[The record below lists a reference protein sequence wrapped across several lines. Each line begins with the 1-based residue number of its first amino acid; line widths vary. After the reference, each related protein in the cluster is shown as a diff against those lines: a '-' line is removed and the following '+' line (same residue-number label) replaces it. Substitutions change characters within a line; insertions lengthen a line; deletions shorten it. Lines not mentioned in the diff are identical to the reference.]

1 MVGDGAAGVRRQELV
16 FIGAGLAED
25 AIRAALDDCLIGN
38 ENRFD
43 PQLARPARSVSAMA
57 ARACRI
63 ANFEL
68 QPREK
73 TMTNELYADGIG
85 EITVTGTIVR
95 IDLMSLSA
103 TERDASNNPKPV
115 FRQRI
120 IMPVDA
126 FANAVDLMQ
135 KALGGLVEAG
145 AVRRIGDIQ
154 QLPAGDT
161 CTTAA
166 NACQCIAEFN

>member
-1 MVGDGAAGVRRQELV
+1 M
-16 FIGAGLAED
+16 
-25 AIRAALDDCLIGN
+25 
-38 ENRFD
+38 
-43 PQLARPARSVSAMA
+43 S
-57 ARACRI
+57 
-63 ANFEL
+63 
-68 QPREK
+68 
-73 TMTNELYADGIG
+73 NELYADGIG

-103 TERDASNNPKPV
+103 TERDASNNPRPV

-145 AVRRIGDIQ
+145 AIRRIGDIQ
-154 QLPAGDT
+154 PLPAGD
-161 CTTAA
+161 AVPQA
-166 NACQCIAEFN
+166 QASVNNASPNFN

>member
-1 MVGDGAAGVRRQELV
+1 M
-16 FIGAGLAED
+16 
-25 AIRAALDDCLIGN
+25 
-38 ENRFD
+38 
-43 PQLARPARSVSAMA
+43 S
-57 ARACRI
+57 
-63 ANFEL
+63 
-68 QPREK
+68 
-73 TMTNELYADGIG
+73 TELYADGIG

-103 TERDASNNPKPV
+103 TERDGSNNPKPV

-154 QLPAGDT
+154 QLPATDGKQSSAST
-161 CTTAA
+161 
-166 NACQCIAEFN
+166 NVSPNFN

>member
-1 MVGDGAAGVRRQELV
+1 M
-16 FIGAGLAED
+16 
-25 AIRAALDDCLIGN
+25 
-38 ENRFD
+38 
-43 PQLARPARSVSAMA
+43 S
-57 ARACRI
+57 
-63 ANFEL
+63 
-68 QPREK
+68 
-73 TMTNELYADGIG
+73 TELYSDGIG

-103 TERDASNNPKPV
+103 TERDEKNNPKPA

-135 KALGGLVEAG
+135 KALAGLVEAG

-154 QLPAGDT
+154 KLPATDT
-161 CTTAA
+161 QQGQMTT
-166 NACQCIAEFN
+166 NASPNFN

>member
-1 MVGDGAAGVRRQELV
+1 M
-16 FIGAGLAED
+16 
-25 AIRAALDDCLIGN
+25 
-38 ENRFD
+38 
-43 PQLARPARSVSAMA
+43 S
-57 ARACRI
+57 
-63 ANFEL
+63 
-68 QPREK
+68 
-73 TMTNELYADGIG
+73 NELYADGIG

-145 AVRRIGDIQ
+145 AVRRVNDPNQKVEIIPPSG
-154 QLPAGDT
+154 AS
-161 CTTAA
+161 A
-166 NACQCIAEFN
+166 NASPNFN

>member
-1 MVGDGAAGVRRQELV
+1 MS
-16 FIGAGLAED
+16 I
-25 AIRAALDDCLIGN
+25 
-38 ENRFD
+38 
-43 PQLARPARSVSAMA
+43 
-57 ARACRI
+57 
-63 ANFEL
+63 
-68 QPREK
+68 
-73 TMTNELYADGIG
+73 ELYADGIG

-145 AVRRIGDIQ
+145 AVRRIGGGPSVSVSDVAQ
-154 QLPAGDT
+154 PAQKPLNT
-161 CTTAA
+161 SPNFSYCT
-166 NACQCIAEFN
+166 Q

>member
-1 MVGDGAAGVRRQELV
+1 M
-16 FIGAGLAED
+16 
-25 AIRAALDDCLIGN
+25 
-38 ENRFD
+38 
-43 PQLARPARSVSAMA
+43 SS
-57 ARACRI
+57 
-63 ANFEL
+63 
-68 QPREK
+68 
-73 TMTNELYADGIG
+73 ELYADGIG
-85 EITVTGTIVR
+85 EITITGTIVR

-145 AVRRIGDIQ
+145 AVRRIGD
-154 QLPAGDT
+154 LPAASPGDRIQSPNT
-161 CTTAA
+161 SA
-166 NACQCIAEFN
+166 NASPNFN